1 MKTQILAA
9 LLLVAEAGVADASY
23 TTLALPSLNAD
34 IRTWTDGASYD
45 SLFPGAHTFNG
56 VPFELAVDGDGNT
69 AFHNGEIDIPVNI
82 FGVTQAFT
90 LINTAYGADGANV
103 GYVSFSGSLGDI
115 YTVDL
120 IEGQNVRDHYD
131 GGFNNAINGVDAI
144 EAFSAGSGRA
154 RLDQQIFNLPAA
166 FANQTLLS
174 IRFHSNQQGLA
185 GEPFIA
191 AATVATVP
199 LPSVLWL
206 FGTVLAVGAGL
217 AKRRR

>member
-90 LINTAYGADGANV
+90 LINTAYGATAPTSATS
-103 GYVSFSGSLGDI
+103 VSAVAWA
-115 YTVDL
+115 T
-120 IEGQNVRDHYD
+120 
-131 GGFNNAINGVDAI
+131 
-144 EAFSAGSGRA
+144 
-154 RLDQQIFNLPAA
+154 
-166 FANQTLLS
+166 S
-174 IRFHSNQQGLA
+174 I
-185 GEPFIA
+185 PWI
-191 AATVATVP
+191 
-199 LPSVLWL
+199 
-206 FGTVLAVGAGL
+206 
-217 AKRRR
+217 

>member
-1 MKTQILAA
+1 MKLQIIAA
-9 LLLVAEAGVADASY
+9 LLLTADMAAANASY
-23 TTLALPSLNAD
+23 TTLTLPSLNAD
-34 IRTWTDGASYD
+34 IRTWTDGSSYNG
-45 SLFPGAHTFNG
+45 LFPGTQTFNG
-56 VPFELAVDGDGNT
+56 VPFQLAVDGDGNT
-69 AFHNGEIDIPVNI
+69 AFHNSQIDIPVNI

-90 LINTAYGADGANV
+90 LINTAFGADGANV
-103 GYVSFSGSLGDI
+103 GYVSFSGSLGDV

-131 GGFNNAINGVDAI
+131 GAFTNAINGVDAI
-144 EAFSAGSGRA
+144 PAFSAGSGRA

-191 AATVATVP
+191 AATVAAVP
-199 LPSVLWL
+199 LPSAVWL
-206 FGTVLAVGAGL
+206 FGTVLAGGIGW
-217 AKRRR
+217 AKRRG

>member
-1 MKTQILAA
+1 MKLQIIAA
-9 LLLVAEAGVADASY
+9 LLLTADMAAANASY
-23 TTLALPSLNAD
+23 TTLTLPSLNAD
-34 IRTWTDGASYD
+34 IRTWTDGSSYN
-45 SLFPGAHTFNG
+45 SLFPGTQTFNG
-56 VPFELAVDGDGNT
+56 VPFQLAVDGDGNT
-69 AFHNGEIDIPVNI
+69 AFHNSQIDIPVNI

-90 LINTAYGADGANV
+90 LINTAFGADGAND
-103 GYVSFSGSLGDI
+103 GYVSFSGSLGDV

-131 GGFNNAINGVDAI
+131 GAFSNTINGVDAI
-144 EAFSAGSGRA
+144 PAFSAGSGRA

-191 AATVATVP
+191 AATVAAVP
-199 LPSVLWL
+199 LPSAIWL
-206 FGTVLAVGAGL
+206 FGTVLAGGIGW
-217 AKRRR
+217 AKRRG